1 MWPQTREGT
10 DRTVANEQRLLMM
23 TFALEGDVRF
33 QSDRAGNHDEI
44 VARIRNLGEVLYQQD
59 ALYSTA
65 FLWTTKSDKEVY
77 VALHPLFRAAD
88 HWLAVEITGA
98 RPFGDCAGLGIPGGG
113 LEDFLRKASSQ
124 GH

>member
-23 TFALEGDVRF
+23 TFALESDVRF
-33 QSDRAGNHDEI
+33 ESDRAVDHDEI
-44 VARIRNLGEVLYQQD
+44 VARIRELGESFYQQD

-65 FLWTTKSDKEVY
+65 FLWTTKSDEEVY
-77 VALHPLFRAAD
+77 EKLHPLFRAGD
-88 HWLAVEITGA
+88 NWLAVEITGA
-98 RPFGDCAGLGIPGGG
+98 RPFGDCVGLGIPGGG
-113 LEDFLRKASSQ
+113 LEDFLGKAPSQ